1 MAYDF
6 TLLEKQAKG
15 AAEWL
20 QKNLASV
27 RTGRANPALLDGCI
41 VQYAGAKL
49 LLKQLAAIQVEDAR
63 TLRVQPWDPGSIGAI
78 EQAIRSSELGV
89 QPIVDKETIRI
100 ILPELTQER
109 RGQLHKLVRDKLEDA
124 RKTLRGH
131 RDNVWHDIQEKVRK
145 SELTEDDKYMLKDT
159 LEKLIEG
166 AHAALERIAK
176 KKDEELNF

>member
-6 TLLEKQAKG
+6 TLLEKQDKST
-15 AAEWL
+15 AEWL
-20 QKNLASV
+20 QKSLASV
-27 RTGRANPALLDGCI
+27 RTGRANPALLDGCVI
-41 VQYAGAKL
+41 QYAGAKL

-63 TLRVQPWDPGSIGAI
+63 TLRVQPWDPGSVGAI
-78 EQAIRSSELGV
+78 EQAIRSSELGI

-109 RGQLHKLVRDKLEDA
+109 RNQLHKFVHDKLEEA

-131 RDNVWHDIQEKVRK
+131 RDDVWHDIQEKVKK
-145 SELTEDDKYMLKDT
+145 SELTEDDKYMLKNR
-159 LEKLIEG
+159 LEELVKN
-166 AHAALERIAK
+166 AHTALERIAK